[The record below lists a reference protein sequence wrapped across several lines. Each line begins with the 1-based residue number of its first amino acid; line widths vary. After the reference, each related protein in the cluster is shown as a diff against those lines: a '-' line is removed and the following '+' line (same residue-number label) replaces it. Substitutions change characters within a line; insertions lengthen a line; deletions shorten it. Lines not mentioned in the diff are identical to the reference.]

1 MRLVNLK
8 LLLYKELTDLTD
20 FTNLIQKSYLKAD
33 YRLSIDMQDSLSTS
47 SKEVMAKRSDR
58 LDRLDKASNSKESDV
73 IRPTIR
79 PQTLI
84 KRWDAR

>member
-33 YRLSIDMQDSLSTS
+33 YKLSIDMQDSLSTS
-47 SKEVMAKRSDR
+47 SDEV
-58 LDRLDKASNSKESDV
+58 
-73 IRPTIR
+73 
-79 PQTLI
+79 I
-84 KRWDAR
+84 KKGRIG